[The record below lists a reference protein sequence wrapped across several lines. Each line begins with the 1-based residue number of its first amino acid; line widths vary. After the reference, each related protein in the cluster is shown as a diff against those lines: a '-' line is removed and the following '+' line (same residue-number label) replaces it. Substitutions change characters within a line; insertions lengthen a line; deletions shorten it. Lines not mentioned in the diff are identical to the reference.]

1 MSAIIMVLLLAQSAV
16 FAAEGPS
23 DFAYGMPIEADATD
37 ALYEIEIP
45 AAVYRN
51 VTRADVGDI
60 RVFNGQ
66 REVVPYALRPPR
78 QTIAT
83 VRLPVFPLYGE
94 AAEKLE
100 DLSVRI
106 NKRGDGTIVDIQ
118 NRAKGSGRA
127 SRLRGYLLDASFL
140 KPSIEALVLDWQT
153 PSESFVGE
161 VRLEGSNDLA
171 GWTVLADR
179 AALARLT
186 FGGHQVERN
195 RVDLRF
201 ANFKYLRLSW
211 PKNQAPL
218 ESLSA
223 SAEPAGH
230 VIDSPRVWQ
239 TIAASEISGKQG
251 EYGYDLKGHFP
262 FDRMRIQLPQM
273 NSLVQVQI
281 LARGATHDEW
291 RHVASA
297 TAYRLRD
304 RDTEVTSQEIAVTS
318 RGERYWLLR
327 TDQKGGGV
335 GSGVPAIEIG
345 WVPQR
350 LVFVARGAGPFQLA
364 FGNAGAK
371 PAAYSIES
379 LIPGYKTEAEFRVKP
394 ATLGAQVTISGA
406 ARLRAAWDYKKIAL
420 WGSLIFGVTLLGW
433 MAWRLSRQIA
443 KPPAEP
449 KGYSS
454 RDGKS

>member
-1 MSAIIMVLLLAQSAV
+1 MSAIIILLLLAQSVV

-23 DFAYGMPIEADATD
+23 DFAYGIPIETDARD

-45 AAVYRN
+45 AAVYRS
-51 VTRADVGDI
+51 VTRADIGDI
-60 RVFNGQ
+60 RVFNGKG
-66 REVVPYALRPPR
+66 EVVPYALRPPTR
-78 QTIAT
+78 TIAM
-83 VRLPVFPLYGE
+83 VSLPVFPLYGE
-94 AAEKLE
+94 ADQKLE

-118 NRAKGSGRA
+118 NRAQPGGQS
-127 SRLRGYLLDASFL
+127 SRLRGYLLDASSL
-140 KPSIEALVLDWQT
+140 KPVIEALVLDWRT
-153 PSESFVGE
+153 TSENFVGQ
-161 VRLEGSNDLA
+161 VRIEGSDDLA
-171 GWTVLADR
+171 AWTTLADR

-186 FGGHQVERN
+186 FGGHQVQRN

-201 ANFKYLRLSW
+201 AKFKYLRVSW

-223 SAEPAGH
+223 AAEPADH

-239 TIAASEISGKQG
+239 TIAGSEISGKQG
-251 EYGYDLKGHFP
+251 EYGYDFSGHFP
-262 FDRMRIQLPQM
+262 FDRMRVQLPQV
-273 NSLVQVQI
+273 NSLAQVQI
-281 LARGATHDEW
+281 LARATTSDEW
-291 RHVASA
+291 RPVASA

-304 RDTEVTSQEIAVTS
+304 RDTEVTSQEIAITS

-327 TDQKGGGV
+327 ADQKGGGV

-345 WVPQR
+345 WVQQK

-371 PAAYSIES
+371 PAAYPIES
-379 LIPGYKTEAEFRVKP
+379 LIPGYKTDAEFKVKP
-394 ATLGAQVTISGA
+394 ATLGAQMTLSGA
-406 ARLRAAWDYKKIAL
+406 ARLRAAWDYKKLAL
-420 WGSLIFGVTLLGW
+420 WGSLIFGVMLLGW

-443 KPPAEP
+443 KAPTEP
-449 KGYSS
+449 KSNDSLG
-454 RDGKS
+454 